1 MRFRNFRFRSAIFAV
16 LLTVLL
22 ASSTPAQ
29 QDGGYVLSLK
39 GNWFLKAN
47 NQRLERFRKLPPGA
61 TITVRKPIDKAD
73 YITVALFSG
82 GTIQRRCS
90 QAPGCGAP
98 FVISGAKATGGM
110 GQVDATLSAAQKP
123 APRSL
128 IGRLSETFL
137 SLFDHPVRYFV
148 VTKARPGVEQFQ
160 DIVTSQDS
168 GKVDLSPMFRDVPSA
183 TYHLI
188 AVPVSLDNSPETGPD
203 SANISFNIRW
213 NKREPNLASTDKLYP
228 GLFGVVSGSYFQGWV
243 LVTKPGQYLTVSKCV
258 ERATQNAS
266 EWVPDEDRL
275 AARMFLR
282 AYLATLAK
290 DLRRLSNQDDANL
303 GC

>member
-1 MRFRNFRFRSAIFAV
+1 M
-16 LLTVLL
+16 
-22 ASSTPAQ
+22 
-29 QDGGYVLSLK
+29 LSLK

-61 TITVRKPIDKAD
+61 TIIVRKPIDKAD

-82 GTIQRRCS
+82 ETIHRRCS
-90 QAPGCGAP
+90 QDPRCGAP
-98 FVISGAKATGGM
+98 FDISAAKASANMGSVGGS
-110 GQVDATLSAAQKP
+110 GSPVQKP

-128 IGRLSETFL
+128 IGRLSEAFI

-148 VTKARPGVEQFQ
+148 VTKARPGVPQLQ

-168 GKVDLSPMFRDVPSA
+168 GKVDLSPMFRNVPPA
-183 TYHLI
+183 TLKLI
-188 AVPVSLDNSPETGPD
+188 AVPVSLDDSPKTGPD
-203 SANISFNIRW
+203 SANISFTIRW
-213 NKREPNLASTDKLYP
+213 NEHEPKLASTDKLYP
-228 GLFGVVSGSYFQGWV
+228 GLFEVVSGSYFRGWV

-258 ERATQNAS
+258 ERATQNAR
-266 EWVPDEDRL
+266 EWVPDEDQL

-290 DLRRLSNQDDANL
+290 DLRLLSNQDDANFA
-303 GC
+303 C